1 MAAAMGI
8 AESFGRQL
16 SCPTGWAGR
25 ATGMLMRIL
34 NRQCNRMAVSAVRVH
49 AGQSVLELGCG
60 PGEALALLA
69 EEVPDAHLHGLDRS
83 ELMIA
88 CARARN
94 RAAERAGILS
104 LHHCNSQQ
112 LPFPGSSI
120 DAVLAINVAYFWTD
134 IGSTLREIR
143 RVLRPGGRLVLY
155 VTDRAS
161 MRLWSF
167 ASERTHVH
175 WDAESLRAAL
185 IAGGF
190 SDHEIEI
197 CRRRLRGGLHGVLA
211 IARFSSSIREVD

>member
-1 MAAAMGI
+1 MGI

-16 SCPTGWAGR
+16 SDPRGWAGHV
-25 ATGMLMRIL
+25 TGILMRIL
-34 NRQCNRMAVSAVRVH
+34 NQQCNRMAVNALQVQT
-49 AGQSVLELGCG
+49 GQRVLEIGCG

-69 EEVPDAHLHGLDRS
+69 AKMPDAHLHGLDRS

-88 CARARN
+88 RARARN
-94 RAAERAGILS
+94 RAAERAGLLT

-112 LPFPGSSI
+112 LPFPGKSI

-134 IGSTLREIR
+134 IGSTLCEIR
-143 RVLRPGGRLVLY
+143 RVLRPGGQVVLY
-155 VTDRAS
+155 VTDRTF

-175 WDAESLRAAL
+175 WDAESLFAAL

-197 CRRRLRGGLHGVLA
+197 STVRLRGGIYGVLA
-211 IARFSSSIREVD
+211 MAGFSSSIREVD

>member
-1 MAAAMGI
+1 MGI

-16 SCPTGWAGR
+16 GYPRGWAGHV
-25 ATGMLMRIL
+25 TGMLMRIL
-34 NRQCNRMAVSAVRVH
+34 NQQCNRMAVSALRVH

-69 EEVPDAHLHGLDRS
+69 EKMPGTHLHGLDRS

-88 CARARN
+88 RARMRN
-94 RAAERAGILS
+94 RAAERAGLLT

-112 LPFPGSSI
+112 LPFPGQSI

-143 RVLRPGGRLVLY
+143 RVLRPGGQLVLY

-175 WDAESLRAAL
+175 WDAQSILAAL
-185 IAGGF
+185 LAGGF
-190 SDHEIEI
+190 SKHEIEI
-197 CRRRLRGGLHGVLA
+197 STRRLRGGIHGVLA
-211 IARFSSSIREVD
+211 IASFSSSIREVN